1 MNGANDKYKKEISKL
16 GTDELKDYQR
26 KDHSELNNQN
36 VELNIENLDFGNNAT
51 VSINNEVKPNEVK
64 LNNNEGIKD
73 TSVSN
78 AQNNEM
84 ISSAG
89 QNNSV
94 QERTSGSEIGSTSN
108 DSDVSE
114 SNSLANNDSETDV
127 SSGTEDNR
135 TLKEKAE
142 DFKENLKNAKEK
154 IENAPENIKNKIDE
168 TKQKIDDTKEKI
180 KNAPENI
187 KNKANEV
194 KDKVKDVPD
203 NLKQKRDQ
211 VKQSWDNRPKS
222 LSEAKD
228 RFKGSNLKERM
239 ANGAKNA
246 ARNVKDKAV
255 DSAKNSNLAKNI
267 QDKAEKAKRTVDK
280 AKKTVDNVKKG
291 VDKAKKAAQ
300 AAKVLA
306 KAAISAIRSLIQLFI
321 STLPYSAIVLGV
333 IILIFIIIYLIVALT
348 GSPGGDATENRES
361 YSKTDQKT
369 LEKLDKLFNKYPN
382 ADGTLAMAAVI
393 LPYRVELQDGN
404 VSSYL
409 SVNSDLEEDP
419 EDVGEELE
427 EDEDSEEITDDGTD
441 TTENDPM
448 LEIFRSYKIR
458 RRLKKV
464 LKLIS
469 GKSEEEVGDIL
480 INDYFDKD
488 TGYSGYSST
497 GLIGYNGYRKMF
509 KQVSDEDLDEFKQAL
524 VRNIIAIKGNLA
536 DYVYVNAVCTTT
548 LLTGATVESSEL
560 LNGNVYVDLRAP
572 GCSYSN
578 IDSCPSYTGYGG
590 YLTLEE
596 YVKGVVYEELGGQGT
611 INQLAAQMVAAKSFA
626 LARRTAHKDAS
637 TGVNVISMKWST
649 ADQDFCHVEKGCNS
663 ADIQD
668 HYGYGGASNLFHG
681 ANRGP
686 ASEEVKNNLNEA
698 WELSKTYYVTQ
709 KNTNPLKP
717 ASAGYFE
724 GSGCKVGTCMRQDSL
739 VKSYANNDFK
749 NTLMYFYSDYSLSQ
763 VDGEF
768 ATESIAGITECS
780 SSVTNYTAKRNK
792 IAAFA
797 KEQQSK
803 IPYYEDGLANSK
815 VYAENNFNSEVAPDA
830 AGRKLKGLDDVG
842 FVNYVYWVNEDINFG
857 NTSSIDAILNESY
870 TFPVEKKN
878 LLTADIGYTEDKSL
892 VGIYVGKDLWAFED
906 SITGNVVVKP
916 YNGFTHFVRL
926 QIFKNEIYNFE
937 IRKTKPTKD
946 EWSGKPWFNFSLNNT
961 GQCPW
966 YARNRAA
973 EITATLYANSS
984 ITEDHYKTV
993 IGKISRATGNGRD
1006 FTPGSP
1012 GMREFQYGSTNIN
1025 DIKAPAF
1032 IGMESSS
1039 SPPYGHVGVI
1049 EYANPEEDKIIVT
1062 DGWCTGCGMSCSSTF
1077 NCVNFQYREYTYA
1090 SFKES
1095 FGWRFRGY
1103 VYFLDI

>member
-1 MNGANDKYKKEISKL
+1 MNGANDKYKREISKL

-26 KDHSELNNQN
+26 KDHTETTDQN
-36 VELNIENLDFGNNAT
+36 FELNIDSLDFGKNAT
-51 VSINNEVKPNEVK
+51 LSIDKELKTNDVKQ
-64 LNNNEGIKD
+64 NNNEEMKN

-78 AQNNEM
+78 TQNNEM
-84 ISSAG
+84 NSSEVK
-89 QNNSV
+89 NNNLPESASRN
-94 QERTSGSEIGSTSN
+94 EMDSTSDGTDTS
-108 DSDVSE
+108 DS
-114 SNSLANNDSETDV
+114 NPLTNNEPETEV
-127 SSGTEDNR
+127 SSGSEDNR

-142 DFKENLKNAKEK
+142 DLKENLKNAKEK
-154 IENAPENIKNKIDE
+154 LENAPENIKNKIDE
-168 TKQKIDDTKEKI
+168 TKQKFDDTKEKI

-194 KDKVKDVPD
+194 KDKVQDIPE
-203 NLKQKRDQ
+203 NLKQKREQ
-211 VKQSWDNRPKS
+211 VKQAWDNRPKS

-228 RFKGSNLKERM
+228 AFKGSNLKERL
-239 ANGAKNA
+239 ANGAKNVA
-246 ARNVKDKAV
+246 NKAKDKAI
-255 DSAKNSNLAKNI
+255 DSAKNSDTVKNI
-267 QDKAEKAKRTVDK
+267 QEKVDKAKRTVEN
-280 AKKTVDNVKKG
+280 AKNVA
-291 VDKAKKAAQ
+291 DKAKKAGKFLKGAG
-300 AAKVLA
+300 
-306 KAAISAIRSLIQLFI
+306 KAAASAIKALVQFFI

-333 IILIFIIIYLIVALT
+333 IILIFLIVYLIVALS

-361 YSKTDQKT
+361 YSKVDQKT

-382 ADGTLAMAAVI
+382 ADGTLAMATVL

-404 VSSYL
+404 VTSYL
-409 SVNSDLEEDP
+409 KNKSDLEEDT

-427 EDEDSEEITDDGTD
+427 EDEDTEEITDDGTD

-469 GKSEEEVGDIL
+469 GKSEEEIGNIL
-480 INDYFDKD
+480 IDKYFDKD
-488 TGYSGYSST
+488 TGYGGYSST

-509 KQVSDEDLDEFKQAL
+509 KQVEKEELDDFKQA
-524 VRNIIAIKGNLA
+524 VVKNIFDIKDNLA

-572 GCSYSN
+572 GCSYGN
-578 IDSCPSYTGYGG
+578 IDKCPSYTGYGG

-596 YVKGVVYEELGGQGT
+596 YVKGVVYEELGGNGT
-611 INQLAAQMVAAKSFA
+611 INQLAAQMVAAKSYA

-663 ADIQD
+663 GDIQA

-686 ASEEVKNNLNEA
+686 ASEQVKKNLNEA
-698 WELSKTYYVTQ
+698 WELSKSYYVTQ
-709 KNTNPLKP
+709 KNSNPLKP

-768 ATESIAGITECS
+768 ATEAIAGSTECS
-780 SSVTNYTAKRNK
+780 SSATNYTAKRNK

-803 IPYYEDGLANSK
+803 IPYYEDGLAVSK
-815 VYAENNFNSEVAPDA
+815 DYSVNKFNTEVTPDSS
-830 AGRKLKGLDDVG
+830 GRKLKGLDDVG

-857 NTSSIDAILNESY
+857 NTSSIDAILSKTY
-870 TFPVEKKN
+870 TFPIEKKN
-878 LLTADIGYTEDKSL
+878 LLTADIGYTSDKSL
-892 VGIYVGKDLWAFED
+892 IGIYVGKDMWAFED
-906 SITGNVVVKP
+906 AITGNVVVKP
-916 YNGFTHFVRL
+916 YNGFTNFVRL
-926 QIFKNEIYNFE
+926 QAFKNEIYNFE
-937 IRKTKPTKD
+937 IRKTKPTKA

-984 ITEDHYKTV
+984 ITEDHYKKV
-993 IGKISRATGNGRD
+993 IGKISRAWGNGKD
-1006 FTPGSP
+1006 YVPGAA
-1012 GMREFQYGSTNIN
+1012 GMHEFKYGSTNIN

-1032 IGMESSS
+1032 MGLESYR
-1039 SPPYGHVGVI
+1039 SPAYGHVAII

-1062 DGWCTGCGMSCSSTF
+1062 DGWCTGCGVSCSRTF
-1077 NCVNFQYREYTYA
+1077 ACVNFNNERYTYA
-1090 SFKES
+1090 SFKSNFEK
-1095 FGWRFRGY
+1095 RFRGY
-1103 VYFLDI
+1103 VYFLDL